1 MAIFDYY
8 YAVMDRFLMPFF
20 RFPDSSLPGYYLG
33 TFVLSIT
40 CVIAGKCSLFL
51 ALRFNKN
58 RLSSDNNEMGHYQE
72 LSIEALKAGDKNA
85 YRACN
90 SIANDAYGKNF
101 FSHIALAASA
111 LWPVFIALGWMQHH
125 FDRVDFRKI
134 VSVPWSEYIFGYF
147 TTFIL
152 CYLVALITFNKTKN
166 GLALL
171 TALDRNR

>member
-8 YAVMDRFLMPFF
+8 YAVMDGFLMPFF

-58 RLSSDNNEMGHYQE
+58 RLSFDNNEMGHYQE
-72 LSIEALKAGDKNA
+72 LSIKALKAGDKNA